1 MQYYVAPLEGIT
13 GYIFRNVHHRFF
25 PGADKYFIP
34 FIEPKPNSKKIFSS
48 RELNDILPEH
58 NEGMYAVPQILTNK
72 WEDFVWTAK
81 HLQEYGYKEVNI
93 NLGCPSKTVVSKK
106 RGAGFLADP
115 EGVDDFLAHIFD
127 ALDMKISVKTRLGR
141 EDPVEFRWLLEIYNK
156 YPLSELIIHPRTQKE
171 FYSFT
176 PHYEMFAEALA
187 QTALPVC
194 YNGDVNTKEECRE
207 VEKRFPQITGVMMGR
222 GILRNPGLI
231 GEIRGEEKAD
241 IRRLRRFHDELYA
254 AYRQEM
260 SGDVQVLF
268 KMKELWTYLRHS
280 FVLEEKTE
288 KKLFKAKHLREYDAA
303 VAAVFAANAGVR
315 I

>member
-127 ALDMKISVKTRLGR
+127 ALDMKNFR
-141 EDPVEFRWLLEIYNK
+141 EDTSWQGGSGGISLASGDLQQISAFGAD
-156 YPLSELIIHPRTQKE
+156 HP
-171 FYSFT
+171 SA
-176 PHYEMFAEALA
+176 HAE
-187 QTALPVC
+187 
-194 YNGDVNTKEECRE
+194 
-207 VEKRFPQITGVMMGR
+207 
-222 GILRNPGLI
+222 GILR
-231 GEIRGEEKAD
+231 
-241 IRRLRRFHDELYA
+241 LYA
-254 AYRQEM
+254 A
-260 SGDVQVLF
+260 L
-268 KMKELWTYLRHS
+268 
-280 FVLEEKTE
+280 
-288 KKLFKAKHLREYDAA
+288 
-303 VAAVFAANAGVR
+303 
-315 I
+315 